1 MRVSATTT
9 SLSWIPSESV
19 WGPLKLGFDLGLSH
33 WDEPMP
39 DRISGV
45 DEVQALHDTGR
56 FRFANILQAWVDI
69 EDGRIVGAIL
79 LGYSQEVAAVRTA
92 IARGFHVAGVM
103 ASLRA
108 GRWETLAELSGE
120 RPLLAGAPTGAA

>member
-45 DEVQALHDTGR
+45 DEVQALHDAGGSGSPTSCRAGSTSRTGGSSVTGSATGR
-56 FRFANILQAWVDI
+56 AC
-69 EDGRIVGAIL
+69 
-79 LGYSQEVAAVRTA
+79 
-92 IARGFHVAGVM
+92 
-103 ASLRA
+103 
-108 GRWETLAELSGE
+108 
-120 RPLLAGAPTGAA
+120 